1 MLREDVVQ
9 ASKKTPAARK
19 APEASGID
27 SDDPVFEALRVW
39 RRGIAQAQSVPAYVV
54 ADDRTL
60 AGLAARRPASTD
72 ELLEVPGMGRSRVER
87 YGADILR
94 IIGEATPSP

>member
-1 MLREDVVQ
+1 
-9 ASKKTPAARK
+9 
-19 APEASGID
+19 
-27 SDDPVFEALRVW
+27 
-39 RRGIAQAQSVPAYVV
+39 VPAYVV

-60 AGLAARRPASTD
+60 SGLAARCPANLE

-94 IIGEATPSP
+94 VISATAGQR